1 MISMTG
7 TNLRNFN
14 IKFFIFFFFIF
25 VCALIILL
33 FILCFITLSL
43 FIQNREKSVL
53 MSNEYFREL
62 VIISCIVY
70 DGGELV
76 IFLQVKRFFR
86 NIFLFHQIWII
97 FIHPLHSSIT
107 VHNNQMLLSKYKIG
121 YNLSLKITFQ
131 IIVNNLLLSVSRVN
145 KNMFAIAY
153 INVI

>member
-1 MISMTG
+1 MTG
-7 TNLRNFN
+7 ANLRNFN

-53 MSNEYFREL
+53 MSNEYLREL

-70 DGGELV
+70 DSGELV
-76 IFLQVKRFFR
+76 IFLQVEGLFR
-86 NIFLFHQIWII
+86 NILFLHQIWII
-97 FIHPLHSSIT
+97 FVDPFHSSIT
-107 VHNNQMLLSKYKIG
+107 VHNNQMFLSEYKISN
-121 YNLSLKITFQ
+121 NLPLKITFQ
-131 IIVNNLLLSVSRVN
+131 IIVNNLFLSIGGVD

-153 INVI
+153 INII

>member
-1 MISMTG
+1 MAG

-53 MSNEYFREL
+53 MSNEYFRKL

-76 IFLQVKRFFR
+76 IFLQVERFFC
-86 NIFLFHQIWII
+86 NILLFHQIWII
-97 FIHPLHSSIT
+97 FIHPLHPSIT

-121 YNLSLKITFQ
+121 YNLSLKIAFQ
-131 IIVNNLLLSVSRVN
+131 IIVNNLLLSVSRVD